1 MEEIKVRGWK
11 NGRRRRNTRR
21 FTASPTLEPESNAKV
36 NWSLKTQFFWD
47 MMLRH

>member
-1 MEEIKVRGWK
+1 MKEIKVGGWK

-21 FTASPTLEPESNAKV
+21 FTTSPTLQPESKAKI